1 MYKNKIHICHCMPK
15 GRRTMYIER
24 DYPSFSW
31 SNSRHKTLLDCKR
44 KYYYHYY
51 ESHNGWSY
59 DAPEENKASYRLKNI
74 SNLPIIL
81 GEELHNAID
90 VQIKRFITGKT
101 LMTEEEMEQIVSQG
115 LNKAYIDSTKHK
127 QNWYNR
133 PKRYKMLHEIY
144 YENGINSDEIAI
156 TKEKLNKC
164 VQHFFKSDTYQKI
177 LNNLEL
183 QVLESEEFKIFEV
196 NGVDVY
202 VVLDFIY
209 RDVHQGKWVVIDWK
223 TGKESE
229 EDKKQL
235 AFYALYLSQEH
246 NIPIEDIIIRNEY
259 LQTGIYREYK
269 LTQQDIDHAE
279 QTMNNSVYY
288 MLQLLEDK
296 GKNKPL
302 NMDHFGMNV
311 SGKCN
316 ICNFKEKCV

>member
-1 MYKNKIHICHCMPK
+1 
-15 GRRTMYIER
+15 MYIER
-24 DYPSFSW
+24 EYPSFSW

-59 DAPEENKASYRLKNI
+59 DALEENKSSYRLKNLT
-74 SNLPIIL
+74 NLPIIL

-90 VQIKRFITGKT
+90 YQIKRFIAGKS
-101 LMTEEEMEQIVSQG
+101 LISKEEMIEKVSRG

-127 QNWYNR
+127 QYWFNR

-144 YENGINSDEIAI
+144 YEQGISSEEIAV
-156 TKEKLNKC
+156 TKEKLYKC
-164 VQHFFKSDTYQKI
+164 VQHFFESETYQGI

-202 VVLDFIY
+202 VVLDFVY
-209 RDVHQGKWVVIDWK
+209 KDVHQGKWVVIDWK

-246 NIPIEDIIIRNEY
+246 NITIEDIVIRNEY
-259 LQTGIYREYK
+259 LQTGISREYK
-269 LTQQDIDHAE
+269 LTQQDINHAE
-279 QTMNNSVYY
+279 QTMNNSIYY

-296 GKNKPL
+296 GTNKPL
-302 NMDHFGMNV
+302 SMDYFEMNL
-311 SGKCN
+311 SRRCEM
-316 ICNFKEKCV
+316 CNFKEKCHSKELGATNEII